1 MAKSDLSKSDITK
14 FRVGDVVSTVAGQG
28 GIVRAIFAT
37 FEGEPRYAVENDGAL
52 DFICENRLSLRRD
65 APLAA

>member
-1 MAKSDLSKSDITK
+1 MVKFHTSKSRTAK
-14 FRVGDVVSTVAGQG
+14 FRIGDVVSTVAGQS

-52 DFICENRLSLRRD
+52 DFLCENRLSLLSD

>member
-14 FRVGDVVSTVAGQG
+14 FRVGDVVSTVAGQS